1 MKKRLNLIKTRK
13 TSGFDA
19 LKKPIQ
25 SIHSNKSPEKLRHS
39 LDSWFL
45 GFWTGCRNGI
55 LSYSS
60 KRPSITIFLS
70 DLVHKLRCPST
81 SAISCLAV
89 LARSGER
96 CQPFGGGK
104 ASQILAAVNTVILK
118 TKEPASNREGMRFLI
133 PIYSFSQAITL
144 LSLIFSIPRTKVCKH
159 RK

>member
-1 MKKRLNLIKTRK
+1 MQRYLGKYCIRYSSMRISCNDNSRLLRASDPTTRVNEK
-13 TSGFDA
+13 AVKPHKNAENERFWR

-96 CQPFGGGK
+96 CQPFEGGK
-104 ASQILAAVNTVILK
+104 ASQI
-118 TKEPASNREGMRFLI
+118 F
-133 PIYSFSQAITL
+133 Q
-144 LSLIFSIPRTKVCKH
+144 LSCR
-159 RK
+159 